1 MNRRDTGL
9 LVCISLWI
17 GAYASSVRILEQAD
31 DSVACRRWVD
41 GQLARMTLK
50 QKIGQ
55 LFIHTVAPITIQKNK
70 DNIERAVREYG
81 VGGLLFSKGE
91 LKKQVQLT
99 NQAQQWADIPLMI
112 TFDGEWG
119 LGMRL
124 EDTPEFPRNRVLGC
138 VQNDTLI
145 YQYGREVA
153 RQLREIGV
161 HVNFAPVADVDNN
174 PNNPVINVHSFGSD
188 PKVVADKVVAYS
200 RGLEDGGVMAV
211 CKHFP
216 GHGDTDTDSH
226 HVLPVLDFDRTRLDS
241 VELYPFKK
249 AVEAGVGG
257 VMIGHLHVS
266 ELDEKPASISSEVIS
281 SLLRK
286 ELHFSGLVFTD
297 ALEMKGI
304 SKNAD
309 DLCAQA
315 LMAGNDMLLVPRNLK
330 ES

>member
-1 MNRRDTGL
+1 MNRRVTGL

-70 DNIERAVREYG
+70 DNIERAVKEYG

-174 PNNPVINVHSFGSD
+174 PNNPVINVRSFGSD
-188 PKVVADKVVAYS
+188 PKVVADKVVA
-200 RGLEDGGVMAV
+200 L
-211 CKHFP
+211 
-216 GHGDTDTDSH
+216 
-226 HVLPVLDFDRTRLDS
+226 
-241 VELYPFKK
+241 
-249 AVEAGVGG
+249 
-257 VMIGHLHVS
+257 
-266 ELDEKPASISSEVIS
+266 
-281 SLLRK
+281 SLI
-286 ELHFSGLVFTD
+286 H
-297 ALEMKGI
+297 I
-304 SKNAD
+304 
-309 DLCAQA
+309 
-315 LMAGNDMLLVPRNLK
+315 
-330 ES
+330 